1 MKPAPPV
8 TKVRISAFGIL
19 ARMRRAVAVLA
30 LALLAGGT
38 CATQAPAQEDGVYFD
53 DPDSPGGK
61 EYSIPH
67 ERTRRENGGGGGGDD
82 PGSRGE
88 TPRFGVGID
97 SGEDGSGGGGV
108 DGSGGGDGSGGN
120 GSGSEGSGR
129 AGSGGGKSGGG
140 GDAGGSGGT
149 GSGDTAGESG
159 SEAVPYKSSSS
170 SSDTSP
176 ELTVSAIALGVLL
189 AGAGLGLVLR
199 RSRRDP
205 SA

>member
-1 MKPAPPV
+1 
-8 TKVRISAFGIL
+8 
-19 ARMRRAVAVLA
+19 MRRAVAVLA

-38 CATQAPAQEDGVYFD
+38 CPTQGSAQEDGVYFD

-67 ERTRRENGGGGGGDD
+67 ERTRRENGGGGGD

-97 SGEDGSGGGGV
+97 SDEGDSAGGAGGS
-108 DGSGGGDGSGGN
+108 SGGDGGSAGGGESEGANRGGDESGGAN
-120 GSGSEGSGR
+120 
-129 AGSGGGKSGGG
+129 SGGGKSGDGASRSGGATAGG
-140 GDAGGSGGT
+140 GSAGS
-149 GSGDTAGESG
+149 SG
-159 SEAVPYKSSSS
+159 SQSGEVTYRSTSSSG
-170 SSDTSP
+170 TSP

-189 AGAGLGLVLR
+189 AGAALGLVLR

-205 SA
+205 AG

>member
-53 DPDSPGGK
+53 DPGSPGGK

-67 ERTRRENGGGGGGDD
+67 ERTRRENGGRGGGDD

-97 SGEDGSGGGGV
+97 SGEDGSSGGGV
-108 DGSGGGDGSGGN
+108 DGSSGGSGGD
-120 GSGSEGSGR
+120 
-129 AGSGGGKSGGG
+129 GSGGGKSGGG
-140 GDAGGSGGT
+140 DAGGSGGAAN
-149 GSGDTAGESG
+149 GEAPAGDTG

-205 SA
+205 SS

>member
-38 CATQAPAQEDGVYFD
+38 AATQAPAQEDGVYFD

-67 ERTRRENGGGGGGDD
+67 ERTRRENGGSGGGGEN
-82 PGSRGE
+82 PESRGE
-88 TPRFGVGID
+88 SPRFGVGID
-97 SGEDGSGGGGV
+97 SGEEGSSDGAAGSTGG
-108 DGSGGGDGSGGN
+108 DSGSGGGDSGD
-120 GSGSEGSGR
+120 
-129 AGSGGGKSGGG
+129 GGKSG
-140 GDAGGSGGT
+140 DRDSGGT
-149 GSGDTAGESG
+149 SGDEVTGGTSG
-159 SEAVPYKSSSS
+159 GSSGAEAVQYKSTSSSS
-170 SSDTSP
+170 GTSP
-176 ELTVSAIALGVLL
+176 ELTVSAIALGVLV

-199 RSRRDP
+199 RRRDDP
-205 SA
+205 ST